1 MTNGN
6 HLHPVGHYVSNH
18 YPLTQMSE
26 KGAHPTD
33 DDIRQVQYT
42 HLSHQDV
49 VVDAIKRLGK
59 VEKQCTQTG
68 PYR

>member
-1 MTNGN
+1 
-6 HLHPVGHYVSNH
+6 
-18 YPLTQMSE
+18 MSE